1 MPTFF
6 YHPSPSLAYA
16 VEPGSRKPPEERGAA
31 AKNGCKPWT
40 RSCMATPLSKRG
52 NATKRSPREA
62 VSAGPF
68 AAGDGDQRKG
78 SPPPAEP
85 VLTIQQP
92 KQKTANARV
101 LLQQYNQVQ
110 ATGLS
115 LLNGAAVLPF
125 VRWMV
130 YFPTSWNARC
140 FFLKKIW
147 FFFLWALRKYTV
159 SFSDKKIFCYLII
172 NVHGIQR

>member
-31 AKNGCKPWT
+31 AKNSCKPWT
-40 RSCMATPLSKRG
+40 RLCAAMLPSKRG
-52 NATKRSPREA
+52 NATKKSPREA

-78 SPPPAEP
+78 SPPLAEP

-101 LLQQYNQVQ
+101 LLQQYDQVQ

-115 LLNGAAVLPF
+115 LLNRAAVFRLSDE
-125 VRWMV
+125 WCI
-130 YFPTSWNARC
+130 SN
-140 FFLKKIW
+140 FLKCKVLLFKKNMI
-147 FFFLWALRKYTV
+147 FFF
-159 SFSDKKIFCYLII
+159 FFCED
-172 NVHGIQR
+172 